1 MRTIALLASIL
12 IATSFVPL
20 LEAEETIKDK
30 SPDGKFALVISG
42 NEYYP
47 EAALIELGT
56 KRKLVDLGSVG
67 FYRHDT
73 KLVWS
78 ADSQRVACFTPNHA
92 ERTTVYFRNGSN
104 FEQAALPEIPR
115 CGEAKGTD
123 SRDVELVSL
132 DLSPVR
138 WLESGALIV
147 AVKGEWKR
155 SQKDSLECD
164 ETVTIAFDAQ
174 HKGAIEKAQENP
186 KEIGRK
192 IESPNGTFFVEELN
206 APAKDDEGRPR
217 MDQEAW
223 IVSAKDPAAR
233 ERLPDFYEE
242 EGSGVLNGAAMSPDE
257 NWILFAQHHGSRLES
272 TYLYQRKEELKFERV
287 FPERFDNEAWKFFS
301 KVEGVPFGKIDAND
315 EGPTQV
321 SFLDWSEDSGRL
333 LLDLHGGLTGKDDL
347 AYRDEDYKAPG
358 VPAGLLTTT
367 RRRGSLNSRKDFG
380 GRTKA
385 HANAGWQSPNGAL
398 FFHRRP
404 NQLAMKEPTPLL
416 PNDSKNIKRNSR
428 R

>member
-1 MRTIALLASIL
+1 
-12 IATSFVPL
+12 
-20 LEAEETIKDK
+20 
-30 SPDGKFALVISG
+30 
-42 NEYYP
+42 
-47 EAALIELGT
+47 
-56 KRKLVDLGSVG
+56 
-67 FYRHDT
+67 
-73 KLVWS
+73 
-78 ADSQRVACFTPNHA
+78 
-92 ERTTVYFRNGSN
+92 
-104 FEQAALPEIPR
+104 
-115 CGEAKGTD
+115 
-123 SRDVELVSL
+123 
-132 DLSPVR
+132 
-138 WLESGALIV
+138 
-147 AVKGEWKR
+147 
-155 SQKDSLECD
+155 
-164 ETVTIAFDAQ
+164 
-174 HKGAIEKAQENP
+174 
-186 KEIGRK
+186 
-192 IESPNGTFFVEELN
+192 
-206 APAKDDEGRPR
+206 

-315 EGPTQV
+315 EGPTLV

-347 AYRDEDYKAPG
+347 AYRDEITKRLEF
-358 VPAGLLTTT
+358 PAGLLTTT